1 MAAQTAHSV
10 TLVDLD
16 QNILQ
21 KAEARIEASLR
32 RVAKK
37 GFKEDPRAGEE
48 FVEKCLQNVSYST
61 EAAPSLETAD
71 LLVEA
76 ITEVLPL
83 KQRLFK
89 DWDSLCPSKTIF
101 ATNTSFL
108 KVGDVMKVERRLSY
122 RCYLKT
128 IQCRMSAGETGVG
141 GCISSTL
148 CPS

>member
-1 MAAQTAHSV
+1 MAAQTQHAV

-16 QNILQ
+16 QNILT
-21 KAEARIEASLR
+21 KAEARIEASVR

-37 GFKEDPRAGEE
+37 GFKDDPRAGEE
-48 FVEKCLQNVSYST
+48 FVEKCLKNVNYATDPAS
-61 EAAPSLETAD
+61 SLETAD

-89 DWDSLCPSKTIF
+89 AWDSQCPSKTIF

-108 KVGDVMKVERRLSY
+108 KVGDVMKVGRSLLS
-122 RCYLKT
+122 
-128 IQCRMSAGETGVG
+128 
-141 GCISSTL
+141 
-148 CPS
+148 

>member
-1 MAAQTAHSV
+1 MFSSLISRSLSTGVKEVVVMGGGLMGTGIAQVAAQTEHSV

-16 QNILQ
+16 QKILN

-37 GFKEDPRAGEE
+37 RFKEDPTGSEE
-48 FVEKCLQNVSYST
+48 FVVKCLGNVKYAT
-61 EAAPSLETAD
+61 EAAASLETAD

-108 KVGDVMKVERRLSY
+108 KVGDVMKVERS
-122 RCYLKT
+122 
-128 IQCRMSAGETGVG
+128 E
-141 GCISSTL
+141 
-148 CPS
+148 